1 MVALERRLTFGGV
14 ASQYDRFRPSYPE
27 RLVDDVLAF
36 AGVASGDRVVEVGA
50 GTGKA
55 TALFA
60 ARGAAVVAI
69 EPSPGMAEVLRE
81 RALPSVEVVESS
93 FEEWDPAGGETFPLV
108 YSAQAWHWV
117 SPEVRFPKARTLLT
131 DAGALAVFWTR
142 PRWSESPVHAELEDV
157 YRRAA
162 PEMGDEAGPM
172 RPASV
177 ERTGM
182 WGDWKREIADAGV
195 FEPPERRVYEWQ
207 SKYGTEEYLALL
219 GTHSDHIV
227 LPDERRARLF
237 AGIADVLDRAGGSIT
252 LTYVTKLW
260 LARTLAPGTSTRCT
274 QS

>member
-1 MVALERRLTFGGV
+1 MALERRLSFGEV

-27 RLVDDVLAF
+27 ALVDEVLSFADVA
-36 AGVASGDRVVEVGA
+36 AGDRVVEVGA

-60 ARGAAVVAI
+60 ARGAHVVAV
-69 EPSPGMAEVLRE
+69 EPSAEMAAVLRE
-81 RALPSVEVVESS
+81 RELPGADVVESS
-93 FEEWDPAGGETFPLV
+93 FEQWDPDGETFPLV

-117 SPEVRFPKARTLLT
+117 SPAVRFPKARTVLN
-131 DAGALAVFWTR
+131 DDGVLAVFWTR
-142 PRWSESPVHAELEDV
+142 PRWADSPVRDELEAV
-157 YRRAA
+157 YQREA
-162 PEMGDEAGPM
+162 PELGVDAGPM

-195 FEPPERRVYEWQ
+195 FEPPERRIYEWACD
-207 SKYGTEEYLALL
+207 YTTDEYISLL

-227 LPDERRARLF
+227 LPDDARERLF
-237 AGIADVLDRAGGSIT
+237 AAVAGVLDREGGTIA

-260 LARTLAPGTSTRCT
+260 LTRTLALHTSATCT
-274 QS
+274 ES

>member
-1 MVALERRLTFGGV
+1 VTVERRLSFGEV

-27 RLVDDVLAF
+27 ALVDEVLSF
-36 AGVASGDRVVEVGA
+36 AGVATGERVVEVGA

-60 ARGAAVVAI
+60 ARGAHVVAV
-69 EPSPGMAEVLRE
+69 EPSAEMASVLRARE
-81 RALPSVEVVESS
+81 LPGVDVVEAS
-93 FEEWDPAGGETFPLV
+93 FELWDARGETFPLV

-117 SPEVRFPKARTLLT
+117 SPEVRFPKARTVLA
-131 DAGALAVFWTR
+131 DDGVLAVFWTR
-142 PRWSESPVHAELEDV
+142 PRWSDVPVRDELEAV
-157 YRRAA
+157 YRREA
-162 PEMGDEAGPM
+162 PELGADAGPM

-195 FEPPERRVYEWQ
+195 FEPPERRLHEWTNR
-207 SKYGTEEYLALL
+207 YTTDEYVALL

-227 LPDERRARLF
+227 LPASTRERLMRAI
-237 AGIADVLDRAGGSIT
+237 AGVLDSAGGGIT

-260 LARTLAPGTSTRCT
+260 LVRARG
-274 QS
+274 